1 MNSKQL
7 NEVFNMVK
15 MDRSDFKKKDTGKE
29 VELLTKCC
37 KTPVDHPGLNKNKP
51 EDWELIEDYCR
62 EQLNMHPSTE
72 SITPICCKGCGKLL
86 RYISTIN
93 EKAYYEKD
101 N

>member
-15 MDRSDFKKKDTGKE
+15 MDRAYFKKKDTGKE

-37 KTPVDHPGLNKNKP
+37 NTPVDHPGLNKNKP

-62 EQLNMHPSTE
+62 KQLNDYSSTE

-86 RYISTIN
+86 RYSSTVN
-93 EKAYYEKD
+93 DKAYYGKD